1 MTESTNKKQ
10 FSLRTAVMLPFIA
23 VLLITLSIVFYTQNN
38 SYEKLVGDVSEKVL
52 ASYTQNT
59 HADLN
64 IFLNA
69 PNFAVK
75 SMVNQIQRYQM
86 YHPNDTKQLQQFLK
100 DSLEGIYTGLEQMD
114 VLSFGGEKKEY
125 IGFRREP
132 NADLSLMLQDKR
144 TNDDLI
150 IYRGSEM
157 SDDIRTVIANYDP
170 RSRPWYKPAATTF
183 KPSWSKIYTNADE
196 KRNHHLNHAPCIL

>member
-1 MTESTNKKQ
+1 M
-10 FSLRTAVMLPFIA
+10 F
-23 VLLITLSIVFYTQNN
+23 FYTQNN

-100 DSLEGIYTGLEQMD
+100 DSLEGIYTSLEQMD
-114 VLSFGGEKKEY
+114 VLSFGGEQK
-125 IGFRREP
+125 
-132 NADLSLMLQDKR
+132 D
-144 TNDDLI
+144 T
-150 IYRGSEM
+150 
-157 SDDIRTVIANYDP
+157 
-170 RSRPWYKPAATTF
+170 
-183 KPSWSKIYTNADE
+183 
-196 KRNHHLNHAPCIL
+196 